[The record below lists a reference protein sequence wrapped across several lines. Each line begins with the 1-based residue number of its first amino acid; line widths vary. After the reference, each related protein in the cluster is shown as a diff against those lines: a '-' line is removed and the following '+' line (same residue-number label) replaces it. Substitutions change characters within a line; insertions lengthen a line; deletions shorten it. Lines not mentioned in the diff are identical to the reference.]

1 MRGITGWRD
10 SLVDALALDGIVAR
24 IGHWRVRTNVLSVS
38 RLFGL
43 LNLVLVALL
52 FLSGGLMVFYYS
64 PVPGTAYDSVD
75 YAQFN
80 VPFGDVVRG
89 LHYYAANL
97 LLVTLGLHALRGFLV
112 GAYKHPRQCVWASGI
127 VILLVVIAFLI
138 TGALLPWDQNAYWTT
153 QVRLSMVSAVP
164 LVGEFLE
171 KSLQGGLRTG
181 IVALTRFYVLHVLF
195 LPVALLVLTAVHLHL
210 LAHRGISAPLWKEAA
225 GGGTAPGLRLLNRW
239 LWLFGA
245 VAVGL
250 GVLSKRWPAPLSEP
264 ADPTDLTYLPRPEW
278 WVLWLNQLVTI
289 FKGPL
294 SMVGMLVIPGGL
306 IALLL
311 ALPWLDRNPER
322 DPARRKMAMLVAGLI
337 VGILG
342 TLSLI
347 GYFEHF
353 GESTP
358 Q

>member
-38 RLFGL
+38 RLFGFL
-43 LNLVLVALL
+43 DLVLVALL

-80 VPFGDVVRG
+80 VSFGDVVRG

-164 LVGEFLE
+164 LVGEFLG
-171 KSLQGGLRTG
+171 KSLQGGLRTS
-181 IVALTRFYVLHVLF
+181 IVALTRFYALHVLF
-195 LPVALLVLTAVHLHL
+195 LPVALLVLTAVHFHL

-239 LWLFGA
+239 L
-245 VAVGL
+245 
-250 GVLSKRWPAPLSEP
+250 
-264 ADPTDLTYLPRPEW
+264 
-278 WVLWLNQLVTI
+278 
-289 FKGPL
+289 
-294 SMVGMLVIPGGL
+294 
-306 IALLL
+306 
-311 ALPWLDRNPER
+311 
-322 DPARRKMAMLVAGLI
+322 
-337 VGILG
+337 
-342 TLSLI
+342 
-347 GYFEHF
+347 
-353 GESTP
+353 
-358 Q
+358 